1 MTDGEENVTAR
12 QKAKGVRKVFI
23 IDTSTLI
30 HAPESILSF
39 QDNIVVIP
47 FPVLEELDN
56 KKEDKKIVGN
66 GAASQARAAI
76 RILDGFR
83 KKGFLHCG
91 VETPGGGIILVENS
105 GNFPQELQLKE
116 GKVDNFVVA
125 VALKWKSGSEWLRR
139 SGVGK
144 EDVLKKT
151 LERFEL
157 GDIIVVAKD
166 FSLRVKAS
174 ACGVL
179 SEDYLTDRLVESES
193 QLYSGIARVQVGEDA
208 FKKINSFLYNNDESF
223 ISSDDVEVI
232 MGRTLNLFPNQACV
246 FECNDRSSLSI
257 YKKQVLT
264 SFKKEGKKEEML
276 QSGFVGVLK
285 PKDYPPRCGIEPR
298 NAEQALA
305 MKLLMDQAVKIITL
319 SGIAGS
325 GKTLMALL
333 AGLRQMEDERY
344 ERIIVYRSNVEI
356 GEKLGFLPGDLDE
369 KFAPWTKPI
378 LDLLEILDNGSE
390 KAASQKEKRKC
401 FDVKNLFDTDCIK
414 IEPIN
419 HIQGRS
425 LHRTFIIVDETQNFR
440 PSDLKKMVTRVGA
453 GSKIVLTG
461 DIDQVESN
469 YLDKVTNGLSHVIE
483 RLKGQ
488 EVFGHITLPKSERSD
503 IAQLAATLL

>member
-1 MTDGEENVTAR
+1 MAGGEGNIATI
-12 QKAKGVRKVFI
+12 QKAEGVRKVFI

-47 FPVLEELDN
+47 FSVLEELDDQ
-56 KKEDKKIVGN
+56 KERGN
-66 GAASQARAAI
+66 GTASQARAAI

-91 VETPGGGIILVENS
+91 IETPGGGMILVENS
-105 GNFPQELQLKE
+105 GHFPQELQLKE

-125 VALKWKSGSEWLRR
+125 VALKWKLGSEWLRR
-139 SGVGK
+139 SGIGA
-144 EDVLKKT
+144 EDVLRKI
-151 LERFEL
+151 LGRFEL
-157 GDIIVVAKD
+157 GDVIVVTKD
-166 FSLRVKAS
+166 FNLRVKAS
-174 ACGVL
+174 SCGVL
-179 SEDYLTDRLVESES
+179 SDDYLKDRLVDSENE
-193 QLYSGIARVQVGEDA
+193 LYSGIARIQVGEDV
-208 FKKINSFLYNNDESF
+208 FKKINPFLHNNDGSF
-223 ISSDDVEVI
+223 ISCDDMRAI
-232 MGRTLNLFPNQACV
+232 MGRELNLFPNQACV
-246 FECNDRSSLSI
+246 FECNGRSSLSI
-257 YKKQVLT
+257 YKKEVLV
-264 SFKKEGKKEEML
+264 SVEKGGKKENIP
-276 QSGFVGVLK
+276 QSGFFGVSK
-285 PKDYPPRCGIEPR
+285 PKDCPPKSGIEPR

-305 MKLLMDQAVKIITL
+305 MKILMDPAVKIITL

-333 AGLRQMEDERY
+333 AGLRQMEDSLY
-344 ERIIVYRSNVEI
+344 ERILIYRSNVEI
-356 GEKLGFLPGDLDE
+356 GEKLGFLPGDLNE

-390 KAASQKEKRKC
+390 KTVAKGDKRKC
-401 FDVKNLFDTDCIK
+401 FEIEALLDSDYIK